1 MVNSKKLIYEV
12 KNWHDFQ
19 HDKREGRK
27 MTWIKLYADLLD
39 NQEFMNL
46 DNDAQLLLIK
56 CWLLACENQGKLPD
70 VPEIAWRLRDKV
82 DVVQDSFAKLSSFI
96 LLASKM
102 TKSLAECQ
110 SSVPRGE
117 ESKEEKSA
125 MFESFWETYPDRN
138 GTKATKKAS
147 LEWWTKQPLD
157 TLTMVLSKTKLYRKY
172 IDSLDKDEFNGGISD
187 PIRYLKN
194 EKYKDELDVK
204 VDVVDRLVIANEL
217 YKNDK
222 GFYNLTKEEQN
233 ERINQY
239 SK

>member
-1 MVNSKKLIYEV
+1 MDQKWSRYTTQEEAVVVNINKLVYEI

-39 NQEFMNL
+39 NQEFMSL

-56 CWLLACENQGKLPD
+56 CWLLACENQGKLPE
-70 VPEIAWRLRDKV
+70 VPEIAWRLREKV
-82 DVVQDSFAKLSSFI
+82 EVLQKSFDKLSGFI
-96 LLASKM
+96 LVASKM
-102 TKSLAECQ
+102 SKSLAECQ

-117 ESKEEKSA
+117 DSREEKSKL
-125 MFESFWETYPDRN
+125 FESFWEIYPDRN
-138 GTKATKKAS
+138 GSKATKKQS

-157 TLTMVLSKTKLYRKY
+157 TLTMVLSKTRLYRKY

-194 EKYKDELDVK
+194 EKY
-204 VDVVDRLVIANEL
+204 
-217 YKNDK
+217 NDTLTPERK
-222 GFYNLTKEEQN
+222 SSYDNLK
-233 ERINQY
+233 
-239 SK
+239 

>member
-1 MVNSKKLIYEV
+1 MVNINKLVYEI

-39 NQEFMNL
+39 NQEFMSL

-56 CWLLACENQGKLPD
+56 CWLLACENQGKLPA

-82 DVVQDSFAKLSSFI
+82 DVVQESFDKLSGFI
-96 LLASKM
+96 LVASKM
-102 TKSLAECQ
+102 SKSLAECQ

-117 ESKEEKSA
+117 ESIEEKSKL
-125 MFESFWETYPDRN
+125 FESFWEIYPDRN
-138 GTKATKKAS
+138 GSKATKKQS

-157 TLTMVLSKTKLYRKY
+157 TLTMVLSKTRLYRKY

-194 EKYKDELDVK
+194 EKY
-204 VDVVDRLVIANEL
+204 
-217 YKNDK
+217 NDTLTPERK
-222 GFYNLTKEEQN
+222 SSYDNLK
-233 ERINQY
+233 
-239 SK
+239 

>member
-1 MVNSKKLIYEV
+1 VVNSKKLIYEV

-117 ESKEEKSA
+117 ESREEDRIEESKHLANFETFYSKYPNKVKKERAIKA
-125 MFESFWETYPDRN
+125 WLKHKPDID
-138 GTKATKKAS
+138 TVLKS
-147 LEWWTKQPLD
+147 LEYQVSNDRRFREK
-157 TLTMVLSKTKLYRKY
+157 
-172 IDSLDKDEFNGGISD
+172 EFTPHPASWI
-187 PIRYLKN
+187 
-194 EKYKDELDVK
+194 
-204 VDVVDRLVIANEL
+204 
-217 YKNDK
+217 NDK
-222 GFYNLTKEEQN
+222 EWENEPVKKKVNSTYASFIKE
-233 ERINQY
+233 R
-239 SK
+239 

>member
-1 MVNSKKLIYEV
+1 MVNINKLVYEI

-39 NQEFMNL
+39 NQEFMSL

-56 CWLLACENQGKLPD
+56 CWLLACENQGKLPE
-70 VPEIAWRLRDKV
+70 VPEIAWRLREKV
-82 DVVQDSFAKLSSFI
+82 DVLQKSFNKLTGFI
-96 LLASKM
+96 LVASKM
-102 TKSLAECQ
+102 SKSLAECQ
-110 SSVPRGE
+110 SSVPREE
-117 ESKEEKSA
+117 ESREEKSA
-125 MFESFWETYPDRN
+125 MFASFWETYPDRN